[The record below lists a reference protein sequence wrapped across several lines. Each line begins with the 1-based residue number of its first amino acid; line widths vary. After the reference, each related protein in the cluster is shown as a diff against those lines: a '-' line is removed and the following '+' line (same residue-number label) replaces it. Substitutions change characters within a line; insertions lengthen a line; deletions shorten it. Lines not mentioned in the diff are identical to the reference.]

1 MIKEKKTIH
10 VNTRHLEE
18 SFGVDLHEFSSGE
31 IYPLSTLFD
40 ALLPHLPRVAMMDR
54 SAANPEKVKEDS
66 GKKGHHKVSA
76 QSTEIKEFSQTKE
89 RI

>member
-31 IYPLSTLFD
+31 IYPLSMLFD
-40 ALLPHLPRVAMMDR
+40 ALLPHLPR
-54 SAANPEKVKEDS
+54 AATIRPVSSKDS
-66 GKKGHHKVSA
+66 GKSGHHKMPT